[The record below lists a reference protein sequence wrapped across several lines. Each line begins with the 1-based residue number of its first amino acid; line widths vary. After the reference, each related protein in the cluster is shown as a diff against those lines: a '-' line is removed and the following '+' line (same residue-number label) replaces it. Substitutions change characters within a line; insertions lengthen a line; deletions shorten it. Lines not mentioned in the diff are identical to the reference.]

1 MDSSML
7 QALSGATGVAKTV
20 LALLV
25 LMSVASWAV
34 MYMKWRSLAV
44 ARRGVLRLT
53 KQVLEAASL
62 TETVEVIDALAGP
75 SIKSMASLGFKEFTR
90 LSLSGDAEKLVAD
103 NVRRILRHGIAVE
116 MRDLSRALPFL
127 AIAANSAPF
136 IGLFGTVW
144 GIMHSFHAIG
154 QMKSASLATVAPG
167 ISEALIATAVG
178 LVVAIPASVAY
189 NMFLGMVESLEN
201 QYISFAGLLLNRLR
215 HEASIHPHGLEF
227 PLSKS
232 RHVHE

>member
-1 MDSSML
+1 MDSSIL
-7 QALSGATGVAKTV
+7 QALSGATGVAKAV

-25 LMSVASWAV
+25 LMSVVSWAV
-34 MYMKWRSLAV
+34 MYRKWRSLAV
-44 ARRGVLRLT
+44 ARRGVSHLT
-53 KQVLEAASL
+53 RQVLEAASL
-62 TETVEVIDALAGP
+62 TETVEAIDALAGP

-103 NVRRILRHGIAVE
+103 NVRRILRHGIAEE
-116 MRDLSRALPFL
+116 MRALSRALPFL
-127 AIAANSAPF
+127 AIAANAAPF

-178 LVVAIPASVAY
+178 LAVAIPASVAY
-189 NMFLGMVESLEN
+189 NTFLGMIESLES

-215 HEASIHPHGLEF
+215 HEACAHPHGMELS
-227 PLSKS
+227 PLPKQVCS
-232 RHVHE
+232 

>member
-1 MDSSML
+1 MEGGML
-7 QALSGATGVAKTV
+7 QAISGATGVAKAV

-34 MYMKWRSLAV
+34 MAMKWRSLTA
-44 ARRGVLRLT
+44 ARRGVSRLT
-53 KQVLEAASL
+53 ARVVEAASL
-62 TETVEVIDALAGP
+62 TEAVTEIEAQAGP
-75 SIKSMASLGFKEFTR
+75 SIKTMTALGLAEFTR
-90 LSLSGDAEKLVAD
+90 LSQSGDAEKLVAD

-116 MRDLSRALPFL
+116 MRGLSRALPLL
-127 AIAANSAPF
+127 AAAANSAPF

-178 LVVAIPASVAY
+178 LAVAIPASVAY
-189 NMFLGMVESLEN
+189 NMFLGMLESLES

-215 HEASIHPHGLEF
+215 HEASAHPRGIPF
-227 PLSKS
+227 VLSRRRARS
-232 RHVHE
+232 

>member
-7 QALSGATGVAKTV
+7 QAFSGATGVAKAV

-34 MYMKWRSLAV
+34 MYGKWRSLVA
-44 ARRGVLRLT
+44 ARRGVSRLT
-53 KQVLEAASL
+53 DQVLEASSL
-62 TETVEVIDALAGP
+62 AEAAETIDVLAGP
-75 SIKSMASLGFKEFTR
+75 SLKRMTSLGFKEFTR

-103 NVRRILRHGIAVE
+103 NVRRILRHGIAEEIRV
-116 MRDLSRALPFL
+116 LSRALPFL

-178 LVVAIPASVAY
+178 LAVAIPASVAY
-189 NMFLGMVESLEN
+189 NIFLGMIESLES

-215 HEASIHPHGLEF
+215 HDACTYPQGMELP
-227 PLSKS
+227 PLRKQVCS
-232 RHVHE
+232 